1 MGCLYVLVKRQSKKG
16 QHCKYNVRFLVR
28 IQPTVE
34 GGNKLIK
41 DPKGFQKL
49 EAYYN
54 KIGGETAYFY
64 EQNGLRT
71 FEFIVDLPTVDKIPV
86 IAEPMFQE
94 YNAKVEFHPVM
105 LFEDVKKGLSKK
117 K

>member
-1 MGCLYVLVKRQSKKG
+1 M
-16 QHCKYNVRFLVR
+16 RFLVR

-34 GGNKLIK
+34 GGNKMIK
-41 DPKGFQKL
+41 DPKGIQKL
-49 EAYYN
+49 EAYYK
-54 KIGGETAYFY
+54 KIKGEAAYFY

-71 FEFIVDLPTVDKIPV
+71 FAFIIDLPSVDKIPV

-94 YNAKVEFHPVM
+94 YNATVEFHPVM
-105 LFEDVKKGLSKK
+105 IFSDLKKAISKK

>member
-1 MGCLYVLVKRQSKKG
+1 M
-16 QHCKYNVRFLVR
+16 RFLVR

-41 DPKGFQKL
+41 DPRGFQKL
-49 EAYYN
+49 EAYYK
-54 KIGGETAYFY
+54 KIKGEAAYFY
-64 EQNGLRT
+64 EQDGLRT
-71 FEFIVDLPTVDKIPV
+71 FEFIVDLPTVDKIPL

-94 YNAKVEFHPVM
+94 YDAKVAIHPVM
-105 LFEDVKKGLSKK
+105 LFGDVKKGLSKK

>member
-1 MGCLYVLVKRQSKKG
+1 M
-16 QHCKYNVRFLVR
+16 RFLVR

-41 DPKGFQKL
+41 DPKGIQKL
-49 EAYYN
+49 EAYYK
-54 KIGGETAYFY
+54 KIKGEAAYFY

-71 FEFIVDLPTVDKIPV
+71 FEFIVEMSSVDKIPM
-86 IAEPMFQE
+86 IAEPMFQA
-94 YNAKVEFHPVM
+94 YDAKIEIRPVM
-105 LFEDVKKGLSKK
+105 VFSDLKKAISKK

>member
-1 MGCLYVLVKRQSKKG
+1 M
-16 QHCKYNVRFLVR
+16 RFLVR

-34 GGNKLIK
+34 GGNKMIK
-41 DPKGFQKL
+41 DPKGIQKL
-49 EAYYN
+49 EAYYK
-54 KIGGETAYFY
+54 KIKGEAAYFY

-71 FEFIVDLPTVDKIPV
+71 FAFIVDLPSVDKIPS

-94 YNAKVEFHPVM
+94 YNATVEFHPVM
-105 LFEDVKKGLSKK
+105 LFEDLKRAIPKK

>member
-1 MGCLYVLVKRQSKKG
+1 M
-16 QHCKYNVRFLVR
+16 RFLVR

-34 GGNKLIK
+34 GGNKMIK

-49 EAYYN
+49 QAYYK
-54 KIGGETAYFY
+54 KIKGENAYFY
-64 EQNGLRT
+64 EQDGLRT
-71 FEFIVDLPTVDKIPV
+71 FEFIVDLPSVDQIPV
-86 IAEPMFQE
+86 IAEPMFQD
-94 YNAKVEFHPVM
+94 YNAKVELHPVM

>member
-1 MGCLYVLVKRQSKKG
+1 M
-16 QHCKYNVRFLVR
+16 RFLVR

-34 GGNKLIK
+34 GGNKMIK
-41 DPKGFQKL
+41 DPKGIQKL
-49 EAYYN
+49 EAYYK
-54 KIGGETAYFY
+54 KIKGEAAYFY

-71 FEFIVDLPTVDKIPV
+71 FAFIIDLPSVDPL

-94 YNAKVEFHPVM
+94 YNATVEFHPVM
-105 LFEDVKKGLSKK
+105 VFSDLKKAISKK

>member
-1 MGCLYVLVKRQSKKG
+1 M
-16 QHCKYNVRFLVR
+16 RFLVR

-34 GGNKLIK
+34 GGNKLLK

-49 EAYYN
+49 QAYYK
-54 KIGGETAYFY
+54 KINGEAAYFF
-64 EQNGLRT
+64 EQEGLRT
-71 FEFIVDLPTVDKIPV
+71 FEFIVDLPSADQIPS
-86 IAEPMFQE
+86 IAEPMFQG

-105 LFEDVKKGLSKK
+105 LFEDIEKGLSKK

>member
-1 MGCLYVLVKRQSKKG
+1 M
-16 QHCKYNVRFLVR
+16 RFLVR

-34 GGNKLIK
+34 EGNKLIK
-41 DPKGFQKL
+41 DPKGIQKL
-49 EAYYN
+49 EAYYK
-54 KIGGETAYFY
+54 KIKGEAAYFY

-71 FEFIVDLPTVDKIPV
+71 FEFIIDLPSADKIPM

-94 YNAKVEFHPVM
+94 YNATIEFHPVM
-105 LFEDVKKGLSKK
+105 IFNDLKKAISKK

>member
-1 MGCLYVLVKRQSKKG
+1 METM
-16 QHCKYNVRFLVR
+16 RFLVR

-41 DPKGFQKL
+41 DPKGLKKL
-49 EAYYN
+49 EAYYK
-54 KIGGETAYFY
+54 KIHGEAAYFF
-64 EQNGLRT
+64 EQDGLRT
-71 FEFIVDLPTVDKIPV
+71 FEFIVNMPTVDKIPE

-94 YNAKVEFHPVM
+94 YNAKVQIHPVM
-105 LFEDVKKGLSKK
+105 VFEDVKKGLSKK